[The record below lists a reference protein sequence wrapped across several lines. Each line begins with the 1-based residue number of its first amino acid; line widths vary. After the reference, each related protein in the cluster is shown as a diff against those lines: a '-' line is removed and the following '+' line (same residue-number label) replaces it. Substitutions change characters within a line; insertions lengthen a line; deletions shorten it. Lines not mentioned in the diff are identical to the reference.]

1 MTPNHEELRQHL
13 SALTA
18 SFYKQAE
25 PLGHLHRVSE
35 MLESCNNQE
44 RELII
49 DGLDVLLED
58 ISTQLKNIEK
68 IKARL

>member
-1 MTPNHEELRQHL
+1 MNQNPETLRQQL
-13 SALTA
+13 SALTTN
-18 SFYKQAE
+18 FYKQAE

-35 MLESCNNQE
+35 TLESCNHQE

-58 ISTQLKNIEK
+58 IRIQLKNIEQL
-68 IKARL
+68 KASL